1 MKPLTLGAVLLFA
14 SAPSLGHAFDLQA
27 HRGGRGLSPENTL
40 PAFANALSLGVHT
53 LELDTQ
59 VTRDDVVVV
68 GHDPVLLSKIVRD
81 AEGRFLAGAGPA
93 VRTLSFAELQRYD
106 VGRINPEDRYAK
118 QFATQTAVDGAR
130 MPKLAD
136 VFALVRKARNT
147 DVRFN
152 IETKLDPG
160 KPALSPE
167 PDAFADALV
176 ALIKAEGM
184 TERVAIQSFDWRS
197 LARVGKVAPEI
208 PRVCLTAEQQWL
220 DNIRIGQ
227 PGPSPWT
234 AGLDVDDHGGSVPAL
249 VKAAG
254 CAVWSPFF
262 GDASAERI
270 AEAKRL
276 GLKVVAWTV
285 NEAADMASLI
295 DRGVDGII
303 SDYPDILR
311 TVMTERKLPL
321 PAPTPVVP

>member
-14 SAPSLGHAFDLQA
+14 SAPSLSLAFDLQA

-40 PAFANALSLGVHT
+40 PAFANALSLGVST

-59 VTRDDVVVV
+59 ITSDEVIVV

-81 AEGRFLAGAGPA
+81 AEGRFLAGPGPA
-93 VRTLSFAELQRYD
+93 VRSLSFAELQRYD

-118 QFATQTAVDGAR
+118 TFATQTAVDGTR

-160 KPALSPE
+160 KPELSPA

-176 ALIKAEGM
+176 ALVKTEGLA
-184 TERVAIQSFDWRS
+184 ERVAIQSFDWRP
-197 LARVGKVAPEI
+197 LLRVGKVAPEI
-208 PRVCLTAEQQWL
+208 PRVCLTAEQRWL
-220 DNIRIGQ
+220 DNVRIGQ

-234 AGLDVDDHGGSVPAL
+234 AGLDVDDQGGSVPAL

-262 GDASAERI
+262 SDASVERI

-276 GLKVVAWTV
+276 GLKIIVWTV
-285 NEAADMASLI
+285 NEAADMASMI

-303 SDYPDILR
+303 TDYPDILR
-311 TVMTERKLPL
+311 TVMTEKKLPL
-321 PAPTPVVP
+321 PTPTPVVP